1 MDRRQHER
9 YNVEARLRFSWKT
22 SKGTS
27 RRGEGVLRN
36 ISGGGVFVVTTKL
49 PPEGT
54 NIQFNTSL
62 EYFVAG
68 SRLLIRGVAQVV
80 RVALSTSAESRTGFG
95 AAITALKLRNDE
107 ASE

>member
-1 MDRRQHER
+1 MPMDRRQHER
-9 YNVEARLRFSWKT
+9 YNVEARLRFSWT

-27 RRGEGVLRN
+27 RRGQGVLRN
-36 ISGGGVFVVTTKL
+36 ISGGGVFVATTEL

-80 RVALSTSAESRTGFG
+80 RVALSARAKTGTGFA

-107 ASE
+107 SQ